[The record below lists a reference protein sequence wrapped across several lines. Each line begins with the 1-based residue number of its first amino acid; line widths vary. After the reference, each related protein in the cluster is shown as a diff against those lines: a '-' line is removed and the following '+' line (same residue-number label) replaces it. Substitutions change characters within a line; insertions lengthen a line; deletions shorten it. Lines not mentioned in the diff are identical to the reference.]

1 MHDLLGT
8 RKTLTN
14 VLADLLQKHPSKKI
28 VDLCSGS
35 GGPMPEVVDILRN
48 EPSFSDL
55 SLTLTDLF
63 PDDEAARSFN
73 GKKDHIHYQTT
84 PVDATDPGALSG
96 IRTMV
101 SSFHHM
107 KPDQAISILR
117 SAAEHREAICIYEI
131 SDNTPPVFLWW
142 IALIPNFIMSF
153 FVTLKVRPVSWQ
165 QIVFTYLIP
174 IIPLVFAWDGAV
186 SNVRTYTLN
195 DLDELLRQV
204 PSENYVWEKGTTDGR
219 MKQLYMTGY
228 PV

>member
-1 MHDLLGT
+1 
-8 RKTLTN
+8 
-14 VLADLLQKHPSKKI
+14 
-28 VDLCSGS
+28 
-35 GGPMPEVVDILRN
+35 
-48 EPSFSDL
+48 
-55 SLTLTDLF
+55 
-63 PDDEAARSFN
+63 
-73 GKKDHIHYQTT
+73 
-84 PVDATDPGALSG
+84 
-96 IRTMV
+96 
-101 SSFHHM
+101 
-107 KPDQAISILR
+107 
-117 SAAEHREAICIYEI
+117 
-131 SDNTPPVFLWW
+131 
-142 IALIPNFIMSF
+142 MSF